1 MENLSVSCIFIHLLY
16 LVITRRLH
24 KLQSLAVFVYL
35 FERYIILAQ
44 FIITYS
50 K

>member
-1 MENLSVSCIFIHLLY
+1 MENLSASCIFIHLVH
-16 LVITRRLH
+16 LVITRRLY
-24 KLQSLAVFVYL
+24 KLQSSAVLVYL

-44 FIITYS
+44 FIKTYS